1 MKFLFDSEISANWNA
16 LVALKRVKRWLK
28 PMIKSVIR
36 DSIAIKAPVKSDI
49 AVNESS
55 FLTKDDNSCKRSHN
69 AYLTDN
75 DLDIF
80 FRVLHSC
87 A

>member
-36 DSIAIKAPVKSDI
+36 DSIAIKAPLKSDI

-55 FLTKDDNSCKRSHN
+55 FLTKDDNSIPQCLSHG
-69 AYLTDN
+69 
-75 DLDIF
+75 
-80 FRVLHSC
+80 
-87 A
+87 